1 MTGWPRWSALP
12 AVSLLVALGA
22 LSGCTQSLEMT
33 YNPALYRLTQAD
45 ALRGIPLG
53 VARLED
59 RRATLER
66 SEAQSLSYVLR
77 QGAYRFGLTYKGREF
92 TPVADIIQ
100 GLFLDEFQRAGVEAK
115 PIPDV
120 LTKDGVAAMRA
131 AGEKAGVAYV
141 LGGRILVFEI
151 VNQPGMWTVES
162 RRSITLEITLA
173 RVATGEL
180 ALDTTVSQND
190 ARDEGM
196 GIMHSTN
203 VDRLMNTT
211 FRQVVV
217 QVVEQVAAKLALD
230 PREIGVRA
238 VVVDLR

>member
-1 MTGWPRWSALP
+1 MTGWRWWTGLQVAL
-12 AVSLLVALGA
+12 VTSTLGA
-22 LSGCTQSLEMT
+22 LAGCTQSLPMS

-45 ALRGIPLG
+45 SLRGILLG
-53 VARLED
+53 VAKLED

-66 SEAQSLSYVLR
+66 SELQSLSYVMR
-77 QGAYRFGLTYKGREF
+77 QGAYRFGLTHRGREF
-92 TPVADIIQ
+92 TPVSDIVHV
-100 GLFLDEFQRAGVEAK
+100 LFLDEFQRAGVEVK
-115 PIPDV
+115 PISDI
-120 LTKDGVAAMRA
+120 LTKDALPAMRA

-162 RRSITLEITLA
+162 RRSITLEINLL
-173 RVATGEL
+173 RVTTGDL

-190 ARDEGM
+190 ARNEGM
-196 GIMHSTN
+196 GILHATN
-203 VDRLMNTT
+203 VDRLMNTA

-230 PREIGVRA
+230 PREIGVR
-238 VVVDLR
+238 VVMDPR